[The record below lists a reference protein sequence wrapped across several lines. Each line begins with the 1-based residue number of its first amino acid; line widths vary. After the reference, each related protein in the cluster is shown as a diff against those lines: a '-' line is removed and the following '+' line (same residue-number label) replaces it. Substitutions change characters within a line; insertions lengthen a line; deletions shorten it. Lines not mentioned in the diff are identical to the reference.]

1 MNAKRDKPQR
11 SAVRRAENSTV
22 RCCIA
27 MALLVAMMQG
37 NVLAQGNPFRVAE
50 KPFLN
55 TAANSIVFK
64 GDSAAWERYHE
75 ELDKLVFAGEGQIH
89 VAHIGGSHV
98 QADMW
103 SMQLRHRMQTLSP
116 GLRAARGY
124 VFPFAMA
131 KSNTPWWYKP
141 EFTGKWTAVRQV
153 TRADTSTLGIAGI
166 SATTRDTLAEIKI
179 GFRTDIHAA
188 HPFNRVRVLHRMD
201 SSYTVS
207 AWDPDSTLRIG
218 KRVDA
223 LAGFSEF
230 TFDRYRDTLRLRIQ
244 RTDSTQ
250 RQFTLRGIVL
260 DSDDPGFVLHAL
272 GVNGAS
278 TASWLRCQRFSEEL
292 ALLHPDLV
300 ILSIGIN
307 DAHDP
312 DFSATRYEAN
322 YRALIHRI
330 RAANPDAAI
339 LLTTNTDSY
348 VKRRFVNKNAGAVR
362 DAMLRLS
369 ASEGVGVWDT
379 WGVMGGEGSIR
390 AWEKAG
396 LAQPDRVHMKRGGYE
411 LLGDLL
417 YGALMEA
424 YGNHIKL
431 TSR

>member
-1 MNAKRDKPQR
+1 MMRTKSQRRGGAADARLAAK
-11 SAVRRAENSTV
+11 
-22 RCCIA
+22 
-27 MALLVAMMQG
+27 ALLLLCACLAAATA
-37 NVLAQGNPFRVAE
+37 LAQDNPFRVAE

-55 TAANSIVFK
+55 TAASRIVFK
-64 GDSAAWERYHE
+64 GDSAAWERYHAK
-75 ELDKLVFAGEGQIH
+75 LDRLVFDGEGQIH

-103 SMQLRHRMQTLSP
+103 SMQLRHRLQTMSP
-116 GLRAARGY
+116 GLRAARGF
-124 VFPFAMA
+124 VFPYGMA

-141 EFTGKWTAVRQV
+141 EFTGRWTAVRQV
-153 TRADTSTLGIAGI
+153 ARTDSSILGIAGI

-188 HPFNRVRVLHRMD
+188 YPFNRVRVLHRMD
-201 SSYTVS
+201 SSYQVT
-207 AWDPDSTLRIG
+207 AWSSDTAVRIAR
-218 KRVDA
+218 RVDEA
-223 LAGFSEF
+223 AGFTEF
-230 TFDRYRDTLRLRIQ
+230 TYDRHRDTLRLRIQ
-244 RTDSTQ
+244 RTDSAQ

-260 DSDDPGFVLHAL
+260 GSDDPGFVLHAL

-292 ALLHPDLV
+292 ALLQPDLV

-312 DFSATRYEAN
+312 DFSAARYEAN
-322 YRALIHRI
+322 YRELIR
-330 RAANPDAAI
+330 RVRRANPDAAI

-362 DAMLRLS
+362 EAMLRLS

-390 AWEKAG
+390 SWEKAG
-396 LAQPDRVHMKRGGYE
+396 LAQPDRVHLKRNGYE

-424 YGNHIKL
+424 YGNHLKL

>member
-1 MNAKRDKPQR
+1 MKRTKPQR
-11 SAVRRAENSTV
+11 GGGARDVGQAIKASLLLYACLAAST
-22 RCCIA
+22 A
-27 MALLVAMMQG
+27 
-37 NVLAQGNPFRVAE
+37 LAQGNPFRVAE

-55 TAANSIVFK
+55 TAASRIVFK
-64 GDSAAWERYHE
+64 GDSAAWERYHAKV
-75 ELDKLVFAGEGQIH
+75 DRLVFEGEGQIH

-98 QADMW
+98 QADLW
-103 SMQLRHRMQTLSP
+103 SMQLRHRLQTMSP
-116 GLRAARGY
+116 GLRAARGF
-124 VFPFAMA
+124 VFPYGMA

-141 EFTGKWTAVRQV
+141 EFTGRWTAVRQV
-153 TRADTSTLGIAGI
+153 ARADSSILGIAGI
-166 SATTRDTLAEIKI
+166 SATTRDTLAELKI

-188 HPFNRVRVLHRMD
+188 YPFNRVRVLHRMD
-201 SSYTVS
+201 SSYQVNAWS
-207 AWDPDSTLRIG
+207 ADTAVRIV
-218 KRVDA
+218 RRADEA
-223 LAGFSEF
+223 AGFTEF
-230 TFDRYRDTLRLRIQ
+230 TYDRHRDTLRLRIQ
-244 RTDSTQ
+244 RTDSAQ

-260 DSDDPGFVLHAL
+260 GSDDPGFVLHAL

-278 TASWLRCQRFSEEL
+278 TATWLRCQRFSEEL
-292 ALLHPDLV
+292 ALLQPDLV

-312 DFSATRYEAN
+312 DFSAARYEAN
-322 YRALIHRI
+322 YHELIR
-330 RAANPDAAI
+330 RVRRANPDAAI

-390 AWEKAG
+390 SWEKAG
-396 LAQPDRVHMKRGGYE
+396 LAQPDRVHLKRSGYD

-424 YGNHIKL
+424 YGNHLKL
-431 TSR
+431 SSR

>member
-1 MNAKRDKPQR
+1 MKRRNDRPQR
-11 SAVRRAENSTV
+11 RRGAENALV
-22 RCCIA
+22 RCFIA
-27 MALLVAMMQG
+27 WMVLFGLIHGSA
-37 NVLAQGNPFRVAE
+37 LAQGNPFRVAE

-55 TAANSIVFK
+55 TAASRIVFK
-64 GDSAAWERYHE
+64 GDSSAWERYHGK
-75 ELDKLVFAGEGQIH
+75 LDKLVFEGEGQIH

-98 QADMW
+98 QADQW
-103 SMQLRHRMQTLSP
+103 SMQLRHRLQTLSP

-124 VFPFAMA
+124 VFPFGMA

-153 TRADTSTLGIAGI
+153 TRADTSILGIAGI
-166 SATTRDTLAEIKI
+166 SATTRDTLTEIKI
-179 GFRTDIHAA
+179 SFRTDIHAA
-188 HPFNRVRVLHRMD
+188 YPFNRVRVLHGMD
-201 SSYTVS
+201 SSYQVFAWS
-207 AWDPDSTLRIG
+207 ADTSVRIER
-218 KRVDA
+218 RVDEA
-223 LAGFSEF
+223 QGFTEF
-230 TFDRYRDTLRLRIQ
+230 AYSSYRDTLRLRIQ
-244 RTDSTQ
+244 RTDSEQ

-260 DSDDPGFVLHAL
+260 GSDDPGFVLHAL

-292 ALLHPDLV
+292 AQLHPDLV

-312 DFSATRYEAN
+312 EFSAARYEAN
-322 YRALIHRI
+322 YRELIQRI
-330 RAANPDAAI
+330 RRANPDAAI

-390 AWEKAG
+390 SWERAG
-396 LAQPDRVHMKRGGYE
+396 LAQADRVHMKRGGYE